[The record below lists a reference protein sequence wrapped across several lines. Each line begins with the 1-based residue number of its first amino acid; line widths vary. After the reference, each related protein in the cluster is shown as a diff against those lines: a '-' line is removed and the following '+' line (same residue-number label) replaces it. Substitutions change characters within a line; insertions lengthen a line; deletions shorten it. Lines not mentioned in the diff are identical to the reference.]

1 MTQPDTTQGQQ
12 STDTGTG
19 NEPPYAKELATLPED
34 VRPLVEP
41 IFKNWD
47 AQVTKRFQESQ
58 SPLEPWKEIVE
69 SYEPGVV
76 GEALQ
81 LAQLLEADPKALYD
95 LMAQTYNFEQAT
107 PPNNT
112 NGNQGQQPPDST
124 EDDDPYAE
132 RFSKVE
138 SALEQLAN
146 ILVNNQNQA
155 TVKEQTELLDNTM
168 SSLKEKY
175 GDFDEDYILNRLA
188 LGDEPDVAIQSYN
201 NAIVN
206 GLKAR
211 GMSEDQITAFMNANG
226 ANNGGNQTPAPI
238 VTSTAGGTP
247 SVTDGGKK
255 PGEMSKG
262 EVTDLVTQMLRQ
274 AAEAQ

>member
-1 MTQPDTTQGQQ
+1 VTVPDNTQG
-12 STDTGTG
+12 SDDTGQSTG
-19 NEPPYAKELATLPED
+19 NEPPYAKELETLPED

-58 SPLEPWKEIVE
+58 STLEPWKEIVD
-69 SYEPGVV
+69 SYEPAVV
-76 GEALQ
+76 GEAIQ

-95 LMAQTYNFEQAT
+95 LMAQTYQFEQAQ
-107 PPNNT
+107 PPKG
-112 NGNQGQQPPDST
+112 NGDQGQQPPVS
-124 EDDDPYAE
+124 EEEDDPYAE

-138 SALEQLAN
+138 TALEQLAN
-146 ILVNNQNQA
+146 ILVANQNQA
-155 TVKEQTELLDNTM
+155 TVKEQTELLDHTM
-168 SSLKEKY
+168 TSLKEKY
-175 GDFDEDYILNRLA
+175 GDFDEDYVLNRLA
-188 LGDEPDVAIQSYN
+188 LGDDPDAAIQSYN

-211 GMSEDQITAFMNANG
+211 GMSEDQITAFMSANG
-226 ANNGGNQTPAPI
+226 AQGGSNNSAPV
-238 VTSTAGGTP
+238 VTSGSGGTP

-262 EVTDLVTQMLRQ
+262 EVTDYVTEMLRQ
-274 AAEAQ
+274 AAEANN